1 MTIKITSCPI
11 WGADY
16 TAEGFFDEPT
26 RTYHVDESP
35 RAGGGYVISEV
46 ELNVK
51 RPHFG
56 SASKAL
62 LTTWL
67 IDQRL
72 QGNKQPTI
80 SPEVLNY
87 AVNKPNLQ
95 VHERADRLLRYIA
108 GESKAVGDNANI
120 NRDDLG
126 AYAWSESIDWNE
138 VNFYF
143 RYLIDKGWL
152 TGRQLPNV
160 GYNVAVSV
168 DGYNRISEL
177 FSRPDLA
184 QAFVAMWFSPGMDEV
199 YDHGIKPAIREAGY
213 KPLRIDR
220 KLDVQKIDDAI
231 IAEIRRSRF
240 LVADFT
246 HGDEGVRGGVYFEAG
261 FAMGLGIPVIFSCRN
276 DMVTKLHFDTR
287 QYAHIVWSTPEKL
300 SFDLRDRILARIGTG
315 PNSHDAAP
323 LIERPPRKS
332 LGQWLVDN
340 VPRGTNLEPPSR
352 EDPGRPNPFLD
363 GESL

>member
-1 MTIKITSCPI
+1 MATRITTCPI
-11 WGADY
+11 WGSDY
-16 TAEGFFDEPT
+16 KAEGFFDEAT
-26 RTYHVDESP
+26 RTYHVDDSP
-35 RAGGGYVISEV
+35 RAGGGYVISQL
-46 ELNVK
+46 ELNANLP
-51 RPHFG
+51 RFDE
-56 SASKAL
+56 SAKARL
-62 LTTWL
+62 ITWL
-67 IDQRL
+67 LDQRL
-72 QGNKQPTI
+72 QGNRLPI
-80 SPEVLNY
+80 LNTEILDF
-87 AVNKPNLQ
+87 AKSRPALSVN
-95 VHERADRLLRYIA
+95 ERADRLLRYLA
-108 GESKAVGDNANI
+108 KKFNTVGEELLLSKLDQ
-120 NRDDLG
+120 G
-126 AYAWSESIDWNE
+126 AFAWSESVASSEIDFFAN
-138 VNFYF
+138 
-143 RYLIDKGWL
+143 YLIQKGWL
-152 TGRQLPNV
+152 NGGPFSDM
-160 GYNVAVSV
+160 GFKVAVSV
-168 DGYNRISEL
+168 EGYSRISEQ
-177 FSRPDLA
+177 FTGPDLA
-184 QAFVAMWFSPGMDEV
+184 QAFVAMWFGPGMDEV
-199 YDHGIKPAIREAGY
+199 YDHGIEPAIREAGY

-220 KLDVQKIDDAI
+220 KFDVQKIDDAI